1 MQLSSQN
8 TANVLF
14 LPSTETGTQLMR
26 LDMKHTVWNPREVSD
41 GYGVFTMCRYS
52 ISSPLTDPKRHVF
65 FPGELTRSERTEVS
79 LKAEDANRLDFKL
92 EAGRHSGAQERILQR
107 KNMHLKEV
115 ESTYIDPS
123 L

>member
-1 MQLSSQN
+1 M
-8 TANVLF
+8 
-14 LPSTETGTQLMR
+14 
-26 LDMKHTVWNPREVSD
+26 DMVCSP
-41 GYGVFTMCRYS
+41 CRYS

-92 EAGRHSGAQERILQR
+92 GAGRHSGAQERILQR